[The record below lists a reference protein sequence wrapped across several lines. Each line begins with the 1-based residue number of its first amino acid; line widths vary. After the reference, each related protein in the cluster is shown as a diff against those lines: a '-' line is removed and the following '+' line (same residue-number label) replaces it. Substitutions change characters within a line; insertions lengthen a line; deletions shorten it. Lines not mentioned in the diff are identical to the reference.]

1 MKKIA
6 FFGGSFN
13 PPSFAHLE
21 IARLTMQ
28 NKLADEFYFVPVGN
42 TYKKPGLIDEKYR
55 LEMLKIMCRD
65 EKNIAVDDI
74 ELNKEEKIT
83 AIQAFE
89 MIEKKHNPNNDK
101 EIFFVMG
108 EDNFLKLPK
117 WENSEK
123 MIEKYKFI
131 IFGSDKKKIE
141 KFIKENENIKKLK
154 RNFNV
159 IELQENKLLRSSII
173 RNQIKQ
179 GKYKEVENNTKKG
192 VIDYIIANSLYE
204 I

>member
-1 MKKIA
+1 
-6 FFGGSFN
+6 
-13 PPSFAHLE
+13 
-21 IARLTMQ
+21 
-28 NKLADEFYFVPVGN
+28 
-42 TYKKPGLIDEKYR
+42 
-55 LEMLKIMCRD
+55 
-65 EKNIAVDDI
+65 
-74 ELNKEEKIT
+74 
-83 AIQAFE
+83 
-89 MIEKKHNPNNDK
+89 
-101 EIFFVMG
+101 MG

-131 IFGSDKKKIE
+131 IFGSNKKEIE